1 MSWVCEVTSPQAFE
15 GLRMSNREAR
25 SEGPRTGSCFSLLAF
40 SEDARSEGP
49 TAPWPRWITTSRLQA
64 GRTLRLG
71 PWDHGIMGWEDPDI
85 FPGRGYK
92 FQSDFCQLRMVGRI
106 PRASLKRQ
114 TPERRL
120 CADFCFSAV
129 SASFSVGHCAFLPV
143 SRGRLL
149 PWKTMSR
156 NLVDFP
162 DGESIGSRQ

>member
-1 MSWVCEVTSPQAFE
+1 LDRHLQRLAPFSRRQVRRTDCTLATVDHNIPTSSRKNFKAGMMGSWDGKILTFSP
-15 GLRMSNREAR
+15 
-25 SEGPRTGSCFSLLAF
+25 LAIK
-40 SEDARSEGP
+40 
-49 TAPWPRWITTSRLQA
+49 W
-64 GRTLRLG
+64 
-71 PWDHGIMGWEDPDI
+71 
-85 FPGRGYK
+85 GYK

-129 SASFSVGHCAFLPV
+129 SASFSAGHCAFLPV